1 MSVEVEISAP
11 SMSESFNSLG
21 VTPLPMHRLWI
32 EIGSTK
38 VWYKIIAEANREF
51 GIRGWRG
58 QSGVKRRLDR
68 LEQGPNMM
76 VVSPNTKAK
85 IVERIWFDVP
95 DEKFATWI
103 AIKYAVTVIAPPGK

>member
-1 MSVEVEISAP
+1 MSIEVGTAAL
-11 SMSESFNSLG
+11 SMSESFNSLK
-21 VTPLPMHRLWI
+21 VTPLPMHRIWI

-51 GIRGWRG
+51 GIRGWRS

-68 LEQGPNMM
+68 LGSLWLPN
-76 VVSPNTKAK
+76 AK
-85 IVERIWFDVP
+85 STERVWFDVP

-103 AIKYAVTVIAPPGK
+103 AIKYAVTVLAPPGK

>member
-11 SMSESFNSLG
+11 SMSESFNSLK
-21 VTPLPMHRLWI
+21 VTPRPMHRIWI

-38 VWYKIIAEANREF
+38 LWYKIIAEANREF

-58 QSGVKRRLDR
+58 QSGAKRRLDR
-68 LEQGPNMM
+68 CSQIWPNESN
-76 VVSPNTKAK
+76 VAQRV
-85 IVERIWFDVP
+85 WFDVP

-103 AIKYAVTVIAPPGK
+103 AIKYAVTVLAPPGK

>member
-11 SMSESFNSLG
+11 SMSESFNSLK
-21 VTPLPMHRLWI
+21 VTPRPMHRIWI
-32 EIGSTK
+32 EIGSTE

-58 QSGVKRRLDR
+58 QSGAKRRLDQLGQWR
-68 LEQGPNMM
+68 GWLVPD
-76 VVSPNTKAK
+76 TKTTQR
-85 IVERIWFDVP
+85 VWFDVP

-103 AIKYAVTVIAPPGK
+103 AIKYAVTVISPPGK